1 MLLEIVDQ
9 PTKLPLAL
17 EVYEAIQPLFQ
28 RALGIYYFSNYY
40 VARDESFKGRKVFFA
55 RFVYDLISMF
65 GLHLFYIELQTLE
78 MLLRRVYRAV
88 SHNFAAGTVRLRRVE
103 DVEPAFSEEEFNEAL
118 EIQKKDESRLNKL
131 MLSVHDERIQ
141 RNTSGALG
149 ADDSIAPSN
158 KEADEEDVTEDRDLF
173 SGLLGNQDENILEVK
188 ARKREEK
195 K

>member
-1 MLLEIVDQ
+1 M
-9 PTKLPLAL
+9 
-17 EVYEAIQPLFQ
+17 
-28 RALGIYYFSNYY
+28 
-40 VARDESFKGRKVFFA
+40 
-55 RFVYDLISMF
+55 
-65 GLHLFYIELQTLE
+65 
-78 MLLRRVYRAV
+78 
-88 SHNFAAGTVRLRRVE
+88 RLRRVE

-173 SGLLGNQDENILEVK
+173 SGLLGN
-188 ARKREEK
+188 
-195 K
+195 